1 VTKPAKGP
9 TAASRARAI
18 TRLLIVVVAV
28 AAYLGVVFLVS
39 AINSPASKITGLDML
54 ALPEEE
60 VELGALIETDGPTL
74 FHPNFAGLQVDF
86 YLRGKIDRLPTN
98 VNAPSSEG
106 AKIGSTT
113 ADPDGYI
120 ALKFSAPIEPGS
132 YQIDLRLAHPGEI
145 ELESA
150 NRYLLLTVIPADR
163 PIIVTDIDDTLCQS
177 KLLNNNND
185 APPFDDA
192 PDTLNEAA
200 SQCQV
205 IYLTPRTVHRA
216 RETRHWLGAYGFPP
230 GPVFFRDLWSD
241 PEQVGFP
248 ESYFKAMF
256 LVRQVRP
263 KWSNIAWG
271 VGHVEG
277 DGEAYSANDEDT
289 ESTSEATP
297 PGESR

>member
-1 VTKPAKGP
+1 MARRYSIRTSR
-9 TAASRARAI
+9 ASRSTFTCAGKSTVCPRTSTRHRAKAR
-18 TRLLIVVVAV
+18 R
-28 AAYLGVVFLVS
+28 
-39 AINSPASKITGLDML
+39 
-54 ALPEEE
+54 
-60 VELGALIETDGPTL
+60 
-74 FHPNFAGLQVDF
+74 
-86 YLRGKIDRLPTN
+86 R
-98 VNAPSSEG
+98 EG

-277 DGEAYSANDEDT
+277 DGEAYSANAIRPILFQPKNLSGEGAEIRVVDGWQEIGVIFKTEGFAAPVEDTANDEDT